1 MSAPA
6 VVPGHSSKTV
16 NPTSKTSFCGIQP
29 GAMEAS
35 QPSGSMTPNIRSISG
50 VFVEASGKTMSLAQA
65 LQDHLI
71 QPDVALA
78 LLEAQAATGGIV
90 DPKGEQLL
98 PVVEALAV
106 GLAGLEMK
114 EKLLCAERAVMGFPD
129 PYTEEKISLY
139 QAIQKELIGRKLGLH
154 LLEAQIAT
162 GGVIE
167 PVSGHRIPQQEA
179 CARGYLD
186 EDVNDFLSD
195 PENEEAKG
203 FRDPNTDQR
212 VTYTELM
219 RRCVADPARGLLL
232 LPLEISFPGLRGAVC
247 SRELLDSGV
256 IDPTTFEALQKGEMT
271 VQEVA
276 EMDSVQQSTSEITS
290 IAGVAILPTNECKSL
305 YQALIEHLLPPGT
318 AEILMQAQVASGYLI
333 DPVKNAKLTVADAI
347 RAGVVGPELFGKLTS
362 AERAVTGY
370 KDPYTGE
377 TISLFQAMQKHLVPR
392 NPGLFLLDAQLTT
405 GGIIDPHTHHR
416 LPTEMALKRGH
427 LDEETY
433 KLLCNPMD
441 EVCGFFEPNSKEKL
455 SYGELLLRGVYD
467 LDTGLC
473 LLPIAGDHEG
483 SHTFIDH
490 NTKLALENTTVSVA
504 SARFKGRP
512 VSLWKLLF
520 SEYLTG
526 EQRRTL
532 TQQFS
537 CGFLSPQQLA
547 DKICLMVEQTV
558 ADSRVTFE
566 GLREKVTPAQLLS
579 SEIINRDLFEK
590 LMQGEA
596 LVKEVINM
604 ATVKK
609 YLEGTGSIGGLLLPD
624 SQERMSIYEAKR
636 KGFLRPGTALIL
648 LEAQAA
654 TGHIID
660 PVANERYSVDE
671 ALRGNI
677 IGPEV
682 YSKLLVAEK
691 AVTGYKDPY
700 TGSKISLFQAM
711 KKDLI
716 VTEHAIRLLEAQIAT
731 GGIIDPVNSHR
742 LPVEVAYKRGYF
754 EKKMSLI
761 LSDPRDDTKG
771 FFDPNTHENLTYLQ
785 LKEKCIVEL
794 TTGLCLLPLNS
805 RKYQSLDDAT
815 KQAFKSSWLFVKHG
829 RFQGQRVSLW
839 DLLNSEYFSEGKRKE
854 VFNHYRLQKV
864 TLEQICLSLEEEM
877 KKWACIQF
885 PALRGKV
892 SAYHL
897 LQRGI
902 IDRALF
908 EEILDGVV
916 SPEDVLHLDS
926 VRRYL
931 YGTGSIG
938 GILLQP
944 SNERLSLYEAMKR
957 NMVVPGVALPL
968 LEAQAATGFLVDPV
982 SSQRLSL
989 DDAVKKGLVG
999 PELYEVLQQAEEAVT
1014 GYRDPF
1020 TGKIISLFQAM
1031 KKGLLADRKARQ
1043 LMDAQL
1049 ATGGVIDP
1057 HSGHYVPIEFAQK
1070 SGYLDEEFGKTLS
1083 NPSSDSK
1090 AFSTLDRKE
1099 RVSYSQLMDQCQKEA
1114 HSGIRLLP
1122 LAQTASARS
1131 IEEQAEQCLKETF
1144 LEDKGVSLWDLLS
1157 SSYFTE
1163 EQKSDFLEK
1172 HSSGAVSLQQLV
1184 SLVQQLMNDIEM
1196 KAKTQVT
1203 FQGLRGAVP
1212 AVWLLDV
1219 GILSEKAF
1227 AELAQGK
1234 RSPSEVSEM
1243 ESIKPYLQ
1251 GTGSIAGVFVQSS
1264 KEKMGI
1270 YQAMQERLLL
1280 PGMAAQLLSTQAATG
1295 SIVDPVSNQRF
1306 GVEDAIKSGIVG
1318 EELMEELLQAERAVT
1333 GFPDPYSGKPISVCQ
1348 AIRKE
1353 LLPARVGIPM
1363 LEAQLATG
1371 GIIDPVHCH
1380 HLPLRVAFKQGL
1392 IDEEMQRALAQDSK
1406 ESQVF
1411 FDPNT
1416 QESLTYQQLKDRCI
1430 QDPESGLWL
1439 LPLTEEAAFY
1449 GDQQAMEVLNSFS
1462 TSISTGRFKGQ
1473 EVSLWDLLHSEY
1485 ILEAKRRELVLRY
1498 KHVHEELLH
1507 EMASS
1512 IKNIIKETE
1521 QQGKRFT
1528 FEGLRK
1534 KVSAS
1539 DLFQSQLI
1547 DKMTLD
1553 ELWQGKTTVQEV
1565 SEMDSVKRFLE
1576 GCNFIAGVLIEP
1588 DHEKMSLYQAMR
1600 RGLLRPG
1607 AALVLLEAQAATGYL
1622 IDPVKNKKLSVDE
1635 AMAAGLI
1642 GKEIYEKLLSAEK
1655 AVTGYTDPYTKGQI
1669 SLFEAMNQ
1677 ELIVR
1682 SHGIRLMEA
1691 QIATGGIID
1700 PVHSHRIPVEV
1711 AYKRGYFDEDLNR
1724 ILLDPTDDTKGFF
1737 DPNTH
1742 ENLTYLQLLERC
1754 TQDTETG
1761 LYMLQIVRR
1770 GETYFYIDE
1779 ATKEFL
1785 KAQTMQVQVG
1795 RYKGQAVSLWDLLC
1809 SPYIHEQKRKD
1820 LVRQYKGEKVSLP
1833 QLCKTIAAIVEETEQ
1848 ATQKLK
1854 LKGLRGQEVSAAE
1867 LFNAEIIDKATLDR
1881 LHQKT
1886 LPLQQLAQRDT
1897 VKRYLEGTG
1906 CIAGV
1911 LVAGQGLK
1919 LLAYEAMKRGFLSPE
1934 HTLLLLEA
1942 QAATGLLTDLLEKKP
1957 SSVDQAIS
1965 LGLVGEEFRKA
1976 LLLAEKAITGYTDP
1990 STGDKL
1996 SLFQAM
2002 KRNLVEKAY
2011 ALRLLEA
2018 QMATGGIID
2027 PIHSHRLP
2035 VEVACRRDY
2044 LDEETCLLLSDE
2056 GLLPKGFVDP
2066 NTQERI
2072 TYTQLLL
2079 RCTKDAKTGAYL
2091 LPLLEKREYIFVD
2104 EQTKHVLSSSKIKVA
2119 LGKYRGQAISLWE
2132 LLSSDY
2138 VTKEKQKEM
2147 IKKYKEGGL
2156 AVLWSITKQILKII
2170 EEREDH
2176 RKDIWF
2182 QGLRR
2187 QVTASELLK
2196 ADIINEEVMNNLEAG
2211 TEKAQDVAKMDSVKR
2226 YLEGNSCIAGVL
2238 VPSRTDPSKSEKM
2251 TIYQAMWKGILRPGT
2266 ALVLLEAQAA
2276 TGFVINPLKNER
2288 LSVSQAVE
2296 AGVVGEEIK
2305 KKLLSAEKAVTGYTD
2320 PNTGKSISLFQAM
2333 TQELILKEHGI
2344 RLLEAQIATGGIIDP
2359 VHSHRLPV
2367 EVAYKRGYFDEEMN
2381 RILSD
2386 PTDDTKGF
2394 FDPNTHENL
2403 TYLQLLQRC
2412 LPDPETGLLLL
2423 HLMDKGWFSSYLNEN
2438 TRKALQ
2444 AAKTKI
2450 GVGLFQDQEVSVWD
2464 LLFSRYILPSKR
2476 QDLLRQHKAEATTVD
2491 MPAGNCQ
2498 GQRVTLWDLLFSS
2511 NIPEEKRTELLDLY
2525 KSGLLSTVQLSSILH
2540 TLVAK
2545 KEATG
2550 RKLNVKVRSPDQ
2562 REAAAVVV
2570 AEHQPPRDSSLDP
2583 ANWESALRS
2592 QLLPAPSADQQSSAW
2607 DVLFSERFAEHERE
2621 ELLSRYRRGSLPLK
2635 ELTKILSDH
2644 LPRTTSSERHLPM
2657 DFHTPSS
2664 SAEAEEAKEEGE
2676 QDAGD
2681 LGDKEE
2687 ALKSRTKEPSH
2698 APLPSGSWE
2707 GPLRNQTMT
2716 LQVGEFQEQRISVWE
2731 LLFSQSIP
2739 EGQREELLMKY
2750 RLGSLTIQEM
2760 ITTLTSLHAK
2770 DRPPSPGE
2778 EATLPSQHNELE
2790 RTLRQ
2795 VTIDVPVGEFQG
2807 SRRSAWELLFSK
2819 YVTAT
2824 KRQELLQ
2831 KYQERSVAP
2840 GELVQ
2845 ILTTLI
2851 EEMEE
2856 KGNQLKFS
2864 GLRKQ
2869 VSASE
2874 LFDSHI
2880 INQSTLSELTQGTK
2894 TVEEVTE
2901 MDSVKRYLEGNS
2913 CIAGVLVPSRTDP
2926 SKSEK
2931 MTIYQAMWKGI
2942 LRPGT
2947 ALVLLEAQAATGFV
2961 INPLKNERLSVS
2973 QAVEAGVVGEEIK
2986 KKLLSAEKAVTGYT
3000 DPNTGKSISLF
3011 QAMTQELILKEHGI
3025 RLLEAQ
3031 IATGGIIDPVHS
3043 HRLPVEVAY
3052 KRGYFDEEM
3061 NRILSDPTDDTK
3073 GFFDPNTHENLTYL
3087 QLLQR
3092 CLPDPE
3098 TGLLLSRGSGS
3109 RCQPQNCSTPT
3120 SSTSPHSPSSRKA
3133 PRRWKRSQKWI
3144 R

>member
-1 MSAPA
+1 MAA
-6 VVPGHSSKTV
+6 AA
-16 NPTSKTSFCGIQP
+16 
-29 GAMEAS
+29 GAMETS

-50 VFVEASGKTMSLAQA
+50 VFVEASGNTTSLAQA

-90 DPKGEQLL
+90 DPKGERLL

-114 EKLLCAERAVMGFPD
+114 EKLLCAERAVTGFPD

-139 QAIQKELIGRKLGLH
+139 QAIQKELIGRKLGLR

-179 CARGYLD
+179 CAQGYLD
-186 EDVNDFLSD
+186 EDMSDSLSD
-195 PENEEAKG
+195 PGNEEAKG

-232 LPLEISFPGLRGAVC
+232 LPLKISFPGLRGAVC

-256 IDPTTFEALQKGEMT
+256 IDSTTFEALQKGEMT

-305 YQALIEHLLPPGT
+305 YQALVEHLLPPGT

-333 DPVKNAKLTVADAI
+333 NPVKNAKLTVADAI
-347 RAGVVGPELFGKLTS
+347 QAGVVGPELFGKLTS

-392 NPGLFLLDAQLTT
+392 NPGLFLLDAQLAT
-405 GGIIDPHTHHR
+405 GGVIDPHTHHR
-416 LPTEMALKRGH
+416 LPTEMALQRGH

-433 KLLCNPMD
+433 KLLCNPTD
-441 EVCGFFEPNSKEKL
+441 EARGFFEPNSKEKL
-455 SYGELLLRGVYD
+455 SYGELLLRGVSD
-467 LDTGLC
+467 PDTGLC
-473 LLPIAGDHEG
+473 LLPLAGDHKG

-504 SARFKGRP
+504 SGRFKGRP
-512 VSLWKLLF
+512 ISLWKLLF

-532 TQQFS
+532 MQQFS

-547 DKICLMVEQTV
+547 DKIRLMVEQTV

-590 LMQGEA
+590 LTQGET

-682 YSKLLVAEK
+682 YSKLLAAEK

-805 RKYQSLDDAT
+805 RKHQPLDDAT
-815 KQAFKSSWLFVKHG
+815 KQAFRSSWLFVKHG

-897 LQRGI
+897 LERGI

-931 YGTGSIG
+931 YGMGSIG

-999 PELYEVLQQAEEAVT
+999 PELYEVLQQAEEAVM

-1099 RVSYSQLMDQCQKEA
+1099 RVSYGQLMDLCQKEA

-1131 IEEQAEQCLKETF
+1131 TEEQAQQCLKETF
-1144 LEDKGVSLWDLLS
+1144 VEDKGVSLWDLLS
-1157 SSYFTE
+1157 SGYFTE

-1172 HSSGAVSLQQLV
+1172 HSSGAVSLHQLV

-1196 KAKTQVT
+1196 KAKMQVT

-1212 AVWLLDV
+1212 AVWLLDA
-1219 GILSEKAF
+1219 GILSEKVF

-1243 ESIKPYLQ
+1243 ESVKPYLQ
-1251 GTGSIAGVFVQSS
+1251 GTGSIAGVFILSS

-1295 SIVDPVSNQRF
+1295 SIVDPVSNRRF

-1380 HLPLRVAFKQGL
+1380 HLPLRVAFKHGL
-1392 IDEEMQRALAQDSK
+1392 IDEEMQRALSQGSK

-1416 QESLTYQQLKDRCI
+1416 QESLTYQQLKDRCT

-1439 LPLTEEAAFY
+1439 LPLTEEAGFY

-1462 TSISTGRFKGQ
+1462 VSISTGRFKGQ

-1485 ILEAKRRELVLRY
+1485 IPEAKRREMVLRY
-1498 KHVHEELLH
+1498 KDAHKELLH

-1512 IKNIIKETE
+1512 IKNIIEETE

-1565 SEMDSVKRFLE
+1565 SEMDSIKRFLE

-1669 SLFEAMNQ
+1669 SLFEAVNQ

-1754 TQDTETG
+1754 TQDSETG
-1761 LYMLQIVRR
+1761 LYLLQIVRR

-1881 LHQKT
+1881 LHQKI
-1886 LPLQQLAQRDT
+1886 LPLQQLAQRES

-1906 CIAGV
+1906 CITGV

-1919 LLAYEAMKRGFLSPE
+1919 LLAFEAMKRGFLSPE

-1942 QAATGLLTDLLEKKP
+1942 QAATGFLTDLLEKKP

-1965 LGLVGEEFRKA
+1965 LGLVGEEFHKA

-2018 QMATGGIID
+2018 QVATGGIID

-2035 VEVACRRDY
+2035 VEVACRRGY

-2072 TYTQLLL
+2072 TYAQLLL

-2104 EQTKHVLSSSKIKVA
+2104 EQTKHVLSSCKIKVG

-2156 AVLWSITKQILKII
+2156 AVLQSITRQILKII

-2187 QVTASELLK
+2187 QVTASELLN

-2226 YLEGNSCIAGVL
+2226 YLEGTSCIAGML

-2251 TIYQAMWKGILRPGT
+2251 TIYQAMCKGILRPGT

-2288 LSVSQAVE
+2288 LSVSKAVE
-2296 AGVVGEEIK
+2296 AGVVGQEIK
-2305 KKLLSAEKAVTGYTD
+2305 KKLLCAEKAVTGYTD
-2320 PNTGKSISLFQAM
+2320 PNTGKKRAVTGYKDPYTGNKLSLFQAM
-2333 TQELILKEHGI
+2333 KKGLIVKEHGI

-2412 LPDPETGLLLL
+2412 LPDPETGLLML
-2423 HLMDKGWFSSYLNEN
+2423 HVMDKGWFSSYLNEN

-2444 AAKTKI
+2444 AAKTMI
-2450 GVGLFQDQEVSVWD
+2450 AVGLFQDQEVSVWD

-2476 QDLLRQHKAEATTVD
+2476 QDLLRQHKAGTMTLERLTQVLIAITLEATAVD

-2498 GQRVTLWDLLFSS
+2498 GQRVTLWDLLFSN

-2525 KSGLLSTVQLSSILH
+2525 KSGLLSTERLSSILR

-2550 RKLNVKVRSPDQ
+2550 RKLNVK
-2562 REAAAVVV
+2562 
-2570 AEHQPPRDSSLDP
+2570 
-2583 ANWESALRS
+2583 
-2592 QLLPAPSADQQSSAW
+2592 LLPAPSADQQSSAW
-2607 DVLFSERFAEHERE
+2607 DILFSERFAEHERE

-2644 LPRTTSSERHLPM
+2644 LPRTTSSEHGASQAWQL
-2657 DFHTPSS
+2657 
-2664 SAEAEEAKEEGE
+2664 
-2676 QDAGD
+2676 Q
-2681 LGDKEE
+2681 
-2687 ALKSRTKEPSH
+2687 LKKTLRT
-2698 APLPSGSWE
+2698 
-2707 GPLRNQTMT
+2707 T
-2716 LQVGEFQEQRISVWE
+2716 LVPVTVGEFK
-2731 LLFSQSIP
+2731 
-2739 EGQREELLMKY
+2739 GQHMCVL
-2750 RLGSLTIQEM
+2750 
-2760 ITTLTSLHAK
+2760 
-2770 DRPPSPGE
+2770 D
-2778 EATLPSQHNELE
+2778 
-2790 RTLRQ
+2790 
-2795 VTIDVPVGEFQG
+2795 
-2807 SRRSAWELLFSK
+2807 LLFSK
-2819 YVTAT
+2819 YIPQDN
-2824 KRQELLQ
+2824 RQELL
-2831 KYQERSVAP
+2831 
-2840 GELVQ
+2840 ELGL
-2845 ILTTLI
+2845 LTHGT
-2851 EEMEE
+2851 
-2856 KGNQLKFS
+2856 
-2864 GLRKQ
+2864 GL
-2869 VSASE
+2869 A
-2874 LFDSHI
+2874 
-2880 INQSTLSELTQGTK
+2880 
-2894 TVEEVTE
+2894 
-2901 MDSVKRYLEGNS
+2901 
-2913 CIAGVLVPSRTDP
+2913 
-2926 SKSEK
+2926 
-2931 MTIYQAMWKGI
+2931 
-2942 LRPGT
+2942 
-2947 ALVLLEAQAATGFV
+2947 LLEHQAASGYIV
-2961 INPLKNERLSVS
+2961 DCAKNRLLSVRD
-2973 QAVEAGVVGEEIK
+2973 AKNAG
-2986 KKLLSAEKAVTGYT
+2986 LLDRDHFNTLLIAEKAVTGYT
-3000 DPNTGKSISLF
+3000 DPFSGNKISLF
-3011 QAMTQELILKEHGI
+3011 QAMRKGLLIKDHGI

-3031 IATGGIIDPVHS
+3031 VATGGLIHPMHS

-3052 KRGYFDEEM
+3052 KWGYLDAEIFHLIA
-3061 NRILSDPTDDTK
+3061 NPANHTK
-3073 GFFDPNTHENLTYL
+3073 RCFDPNARENLTYL
-3087 QLLQR
+3087 QLLPR
-3092 CLPDPE
+3092 CILDSD
-3098 TGLLLSRGSGS
+3098 TGLLMFQMVEAVKGTLEKVEASRKRFMVRIKGRSQEASGSKPAAAASSSSASQQADDLLKTKMGEGEEEEEEEEEEGEDDDDEDSGDEEQKKKDKVLKSRMVEVPVGEFAGQKVSLWKLLHSRPEGDRVGPALLQLCPGGQEAGAPDQVRHRGAEQPGPAGCPHCPHHGGPQPEEHAGHPAPLPPAAPGGGFVHDVRGPQGLHARPPGPSGTRGPEQRKGDLQRGDHDHHCGSRGRAKARISPRQILQHRGLLLVLGGGGRNVGQDTSKQPWRESAGWGEGLLVMMREGGGS
-3109 RCQPQNCSTPT
+3109 SWVREGRPIQWEAEP
-3120 SSTSPHSPSSRKA
+3120 
-3133 PRRWKRSQKWI
+3133 
-3144 R
+3144 